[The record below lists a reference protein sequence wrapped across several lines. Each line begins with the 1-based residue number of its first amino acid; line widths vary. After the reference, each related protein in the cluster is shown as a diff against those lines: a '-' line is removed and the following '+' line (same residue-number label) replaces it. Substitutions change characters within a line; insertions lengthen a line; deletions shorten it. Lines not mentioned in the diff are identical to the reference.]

1 MTFAISVICSH
12 SIPYRIGV
20 STEPANGV
28 VNVTQKIISDG
39 LALLGSARGPKSQGI
54 VNRVQTFGIDS
65 EVQIGKG
72 SAQPLIASGLLV
84 EVKESADEVSAGT
97 IAVFVTY

>member
-1 MTFAISVICSH
+1 MTFAISVICCH
-12 SIPYRIGV
+12 STPYRIGV

-65 EVQIGKG
+65 EIGKG